1 MLSNGKG
8 GTVFFLLYF
17 KENTTMNEAENTLT
31 LPKEVSNE
39 VFFKEEARRIREAFN
54 NKSNELDLEYLRHQ
68 LKCMKSLATSLE
80 LPWDRFIPILFRS
93 LTLYMQQPDININK
107 RKMVQ
112 LTAQLIDCITYLS
125 QSGREI
131 NALAV
136 YFDHQI
142 DDLDNL
148 LAKNEE
154 QQGNSVIVES

>member
-1 MLSNGKG
+1 
-8 GTVFFLLYF
+8 
-17 KENTTMNEAENTLT
+17 
-31 LPKEVSNE
+31 
-39 VFFKEEARRIREAFN
+39 
-54 NKSNELDLEYLRHQ
+54 
-68 LKCMKSLATSLE
+68 
-80 LPWDRFIPILFRS
+80 
-93 LTLYMQQPDININK
+93 
-107 RKMVQ
+107 MVQ